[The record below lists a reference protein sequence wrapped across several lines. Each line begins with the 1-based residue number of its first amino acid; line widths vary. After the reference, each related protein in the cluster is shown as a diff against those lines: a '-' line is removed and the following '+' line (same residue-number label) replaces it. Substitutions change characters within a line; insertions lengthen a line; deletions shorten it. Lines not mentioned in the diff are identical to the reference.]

1 MQRQCVST
9 GIIRRLCLMILLV
22 CIGWTIASPSALAVD
37 DIYIRKYLK
46 VTDTIDLPYNQAG
59 ETKSFT
65 AADLSQGKALFK
77 EHCILC
83 HPGGTTRPNPPI
95 SLSLEAL
102 RGATPPRDNISNLV
116 AFSREPMSYD
126 GTDIEFI
133 CRQVSERWLSPTQ
146 MEQLA
151 AFILRAAQ
159 VAPLWGEEAR
169 SLDR

>member
-1 MQRQCVST
+1 MQRQCVWRGS
-9 GIIRRLCLMILLV
+9 IRQLCLVIMLV
-22 CIGWTIASPSALAVD
+22 CISWTIASPSAFAVD
-37 DIYIRKYLK
+37 DLYIKKYLK

-59 ETKSFT
+59 ETKAFT

-102 RGATPPRDNISNLV
+102 RGATPPRDNISSLV

-126 GTDIEFI
+126 GTDVELI
-133 CRQVSERWLSPTQ
+133 CRQVSEQWLSPTQ

-169 SLDR
+169 SVDR

>member
-1 MQRQCVST
+1 MRRQNFST
-9 GIIRRLCLMILLV
+9 GVVQRLCLGLLII
-22 CIGWTIASPSALAVD
+22 CLGWAIASPVALAMD
-37 DIYIRKYLK
+37 DLYVTKYLK

-65 AADLSQGKALFK
+65 AADLSRGKALFK

-83 HPGGTTRPNPPI
+83 HPGGTTRPNPPV
-95 SLSLEAL
+95 SLSLAAL
-102 RGATPPRDNISNLV
+102 RGATPPRDNISSLV
-116 AFSREPMSYD
+116 AFSRQPMSYD
-126 GTDIEFI
+126 GTDVEFI
-133 CRQVSERWLSPTQ
+133 CRQVSEQWLSPTQ

>member
-1 MQRQCVST
+1 MRHQRFLT
-9 GIIRRLCLMILLV
+9 GLMRRFCLIILLG
-22 CIGWTIASPSALAVD
+22 CLGWAIASPPALATD
-37 DIYIRKYLK
+37 DLYVTKYLK
-46 VTDTIDLPYNQAG
+46 VTDTIDLPYTPAG
-59 ETKSFT
+59 ETRSFT
-65 AADLSQGKALFK
+65 AADLSQGKELFK

-95 SLSLEAL
+95 SLSQAAL
-102 RGATPPRDNISNLV
+102 RGATPPRDNISSLV

-133 CRQVSERWLSPTQ
+133 CRQVPEKWLSQTQ
-146 MEQLA
+146 MEQLS